1 MISAFIVYV
10 HPQLQPDSQGETAAL
25 LSVLLYK
32 QYNFTVGGE
41 VPRVQPWTGPPRTIV
56 ATQTLLYLALLAALS
71 SVLFSVLAKQ
81 LLRLYTLAATWSPP
95 TENGKSYPPT
105 EDGQDEE
112 QQLRLK
118 GFTTGLGKIV
128 LALSFLLQL
137 ALLFICCALTI
148 FLWNI
153 NIVIASI
160 VLAITVCFVP
170 VYCLFGIFTGAT
182 IGLSRIREMSG
193 RR

>member
-1 MISAFIVYV
+1 MISAFIVYI

-32 QYNFTVGGE
+32 EYNFTIGGE
-41 VPRVQPWTGPPRTIV
+41 VPQVQPWTGPPRTIV

-81 LLRLYTLAATWSPP
+81 LLRLYTLAAAWSPS
-95 TENGKSYPPT
+95 TEN
-105 EDGQDEE
+105 GQDEE